1 MVEASHA
8 KELQSKETIQ
18 KLKEEITGLNK
29 LIEKGGGVSE
39 GQEYRWT
46 IYNFIWA
53 STCSAYSQFFFWFW

>member
-8 KELQSKETIQ
+8 KELQSKVTIQ

-29 LIEKGGGVSE
+29 LIENGAGVSE

-46 IYNFIWA
+46 KDNFMFSLFSVFLLILVE
-53 STCSAYSQFFFWFW
+53 